1 MKMTFTAAS
10 LLLFFLG
17 HGAAKTT
24 NKITLQ
30 AHDENLMMGIMH
42 DMMDME
48 MTVDPAQDFTMVFKM
63 HHQVAIKMANAELK
77 DGRDA

>member
-1 MKMTFTAAS
+1 MKMTFKAGS

-30 AHDENLMMGIMH
+30 AHDENLMTGIMH

-48 MTVDPAQDFTMVFKM
+48 MTVDPA
-63 HHQVAIKMANAELK
+63 
-77 DGRDA
+77 

>member
-1 MKMTFTAAS
+1 MKMTSEAAS

-17 HGAAKTT
+17 QASSKNDDT
-24 NKITLQ
+24 NKITFQ

-48 MTVDPAQDFTMVFKM
+48 MTVDPD
-63 HHQVAIKMANAELK
+63 
-77 DGRDA
+77 